1 MFDIKHQF
9 SFMKY
14 KNYYYIISV
23 AIIVLG
29 IGIGMIRGYNYGI
42 DFTGGTMMQLDMG
55 KQVTASDVTQ
65 LQKVLKS
72 DKIDAD
78 IVVAGKDGDQVI
90 IKTVQ
95 ALDTAAREEALG
107 KVNDEFGLDNSA
119 VMTIEQFGP
128 SVGDMLKANAVKA
141 VIIASVGML
150 IYICIRFEWKFG
162 LASIA
167 AVLHDVFVLIAFYG
181 IFHMPI
187 NNPFIAA
194 VLTIVGYSI
203 MDTIVIFDRVRENL
217 GIMKKSKLEEL
228 IDHSINQTLG
238 RSLMTSVATVTAI
251 IPLAILGGETVR
263 NFTLPLI
270 IGITA
275 GTCSSIFI
283 ASPLYFQLC
292 LATSGSKYK
301 AKKKKSRSRIEE

>member
-1 MFDIKHQF
+1 MFDIQHQF

-14 KNYYYIISV
+14 RKFYYIISV

-55 KQVTASDVTQ
+55 KPVTEATIED
-65 LQKVLKS
+65 LQTVLHS
-72 DKIDAD
+72 DKLDAD
-78 IVVAGKDGDQVI
+78 IVVAGKDNDQVI
-90 IKTVQ
+90 IKMVQ
-95 ALDTAAREEALG
+95 ALDTDARDKTLNHIFEKFNLN
-107 KVNDEFGLDNSA
+107 NDS

-128 SVGDMLKANAVKA
+128 SVGEMLEKNAVKA
-141 VIIASVGML
+141 VLIASIGML
-150 IYICIRFEWKFG
+150 IYISIRFEWKFG
-162 LASIA
+162 LASII
-167 AVLHDVFVLIAFYG
+167 AVLHDVFVLLAFYG

-217 GIMKKSKLEEL
+217 DIMKRTKLEEL

-238 RSLMTSVATVTAI
+238 RSLMTSVATVVAI
-251 IPLAILGGETVR
+251 VPLCILGGETIR
-263 NFTLPLI
+263 DFTLPLI
-270 IGITA
+270 IGIAA

-283 ASPLYFQLC
+283 ASPLYYQLC
-292 LATSGSKYK
+292 VATGGSKYK
-301 AKKKKSRSRIEE
+301 ARKKK

>member
-14 KNYYYIISV
+14 KNYYYIVSI
-23 AIIVLG
+23 AIIVIG
-29 IGIGMIRGYNYGI
+29 IGIGLIRGYNYGI

-55 KQVTASDVTQ
+55 KQVTTTDIGTMK
-65 LQKVLKS
+65 KVLTA

-78 IVVAGKDGDQVI
+78 IVVAGKNSDQVI
-90 IKTVQ
+90 IKTIQ
-95 ALDTAAREEALG
+95 ALDTAAREEVLG
-107 KVNDEFGLDNSA
+107 KVYDQFGLDDSA
-119 VMTIEQFGP
+119 VMTIDQFGP
-128 SVGDMLKANAVKA
+128 SVGDMLKKNAVKA
-141 VIIASVGML
+141 IIIASIGML

-162 LASIA
+162 LASII
-167 AVLHDVFVLIAFYG
+167 AVLHDVLILISFYG

-203 MDTIVIFDRVRENL
+203 MDTIVIFDRIRENL

-263 NFTLPLI
+263 NFILPLV
-270 IGITA
+270 IGIAA
-275 GTCSSIFI
+275 GTGSSIFI
-283 ASPLYFQLC
+283 ASPLYYQFC
-292 LATSGSKYK
+292 LITGGSK
-301 AKKKKSRSRIEE
+301 IQG

>member
-14 KNYYYIISV
+14 RKYYYIISV

-29 IGIGMIRGYNYGI
+29 IGFGMIRGYNYGI

-55 KQVTASDVTQ
+55 KTVTAAEVND
-65 LQKVLKS
+65 LQTVLGG

-78 IVVAGKDGDQVI
+78 IVVAGKNNNQVI

-95 ALDTAAREEALG
+95 ALDTAARD
-107 KVNDEFGLDNSA
+107 KILDDIYAKFDLTDKS
-119 VMTIEQFGP
+119 VMSIEQFGP
-128 SVGDMLKANAVKA
+128 SVGDMLKKNAVKA
-141 VIIASVGML
+141 VIIASIGML
-150 IYICIRFEWKFG
+150 IYISIRFEWKFG
-162 LASIA
+162 LASII
-167 AVLHDVFVLIAFYG
+167 AVLHDVLVLIAFYG

-217 GIMKKSKLEEL
+217 DIMKRSKLEEL

-238 RSLMTSVATVTAI
+238 RSLMTSVATVVAI
-251 IPLAILGGETVR
+251 IPLCIMGGETIR

-270 IGITA
+270 IGIAA

-283 ASPLYFQLC
+283 ASPLYYQFSV
-292 LATSGSKYK
+292 AAGGSKYK
-301 AKKKKSRSRIEE
+301 AKKKKN